1 MSDTSGALG
10 LGVRSRAGTGTGG
23 EVGSAISMVNEVVV
37 SSFVTVSVGESV
49 WPNSVPCMDGA
60 GVVTVS
66 VSTVV
71 GAVVIKGLTVAVAPS
86 VELGVASDDP
96 ETVGV
101 TVSPI
106 GLKVGHGDETDIVG
120 ELVTVLDPND
130 DGAIDVPFELVAAL
144 GAKVVPFIVST

>member
-1 MSDTSGALG
+1 
-10 LGVRSRAGTGTGG
+10 
-23 EVGSAISMVNEVVV
+23 
-37 SSFVTVSVGESV
+37 
-49 WPNSVPCMDGA
+49 MDGT
-60 GVVTVS
+60 GVVTLS

-106 GLKVGHGDETDIVG
+106 GLKVGHGDVPDIVG

-130 DGAIDVPFELVAAL
+130 DGAIDVPSKLVAAL